1 LEEGNVFISWA
12 DYMGF
17 WLMLKHPPEP
27 DFTLKMEALSPSYVP
42 ESLGIFHITDS
53 VQWCRIRNSYCQ
65 LKDVQIL
72 REVAGNERQQ
82 TF

>member
-1 LEEGNVFISWA
+1 MLWKKVMWA
-12 DYMGF
+12 DYIGF

-27 DFTLKMEALSPSYVP
+27 EFALKMEALIPSCVP
-42 ESLGIFHITDS
+42 ESLAKFHITDS
-53 VQWCRIRNSYCQ
+53 VQWCRIRSSYCK

-72 REVAGNERQQ
+72 REVGGNERQQ